1 MRNTQRGLTAASLK
15 PSEDGFMSLI
25 ILFGAMLALA
35 WLSTRSRAPGAAT
48 VPLHSGRTRQR
59 RR

>member
-1 MRNTQRGLTAASLK
+1 MN
-15 PSEDGFMSLI
+15 LI
-25 ILFGAMLALA
+25 ILLGAMLALA
-35 WLSTRSRAPGAAT
+35 WLSTRSRVPAT

>member
-1 MRNTQRGLTAASLK
+1 MN
-15 PSEDGFMSLI
+15 LI
-25 ILFGAMLALA
+25 ILLGAMLALA
-35 WLSTRSRAPGAAT
+35 WLSTRSRVPGAAT